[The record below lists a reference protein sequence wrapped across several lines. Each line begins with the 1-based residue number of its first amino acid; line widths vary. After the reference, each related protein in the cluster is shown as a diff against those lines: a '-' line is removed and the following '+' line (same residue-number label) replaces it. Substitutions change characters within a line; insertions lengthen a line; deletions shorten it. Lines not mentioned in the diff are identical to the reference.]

1 MNSGDVHSQLLRTP
15 LAPDKPVGVTPLTGR
30 KFSFESI
37 QGMRK
42 IDFKILGIFLLTGFL
57 FSIQLIAQPIEN
69 ENRLTILTRSDSS
82 AYIIHNYTL
91 PFSHGYHLYR
101 QIEDGDWERL
111 TSEPFYPAQNGF
123 ELQQAMGTEFEL
135 IETELDRQSP
145 QRIFLTLR
153 APTEGNV
160 IIQAAIP
167 ELAMSLGRAAMD
179 ENAPIGQHVS
189 YRFEIV
195 DNLGR
200 ATGTT
205 IEGSALLEPD
215 QLLAP
220 SKIIAENTDRRVMID
235 WEYPTPADAPETE
248 HVIRFKT
255 FYRDTESGET
265 VDATNSIFVRTTD
278 DTEYRKY
285 ITVPQRGREYEFWVE
300 AVDISGQ
307 STPSESVT
315 LRIEDNVPPPII
327 SNVEASVND
336 DYQGVIVWPVSTAL
350 DLAGYHTY
358 MAPGDEQEYTRLTE
372 DPLSAL
378 QTTFIHEEAEP
389 GVQYRYAVTAVDQS
403 GNESELS
410 NPAHVYIWDYR
421 IPEPV
426 TDFTAEYDPDLKAVN
441 LDWTPLEETGAL
453 KTYQILRRQIN
464 PSGGELYDQLN
475 QEAHLE
481 PSITDFGFGTDGFRD
496 GVSFEYGV
504 VVVNKSSNRSDT
516 AWTEIQIPDLNP
528 PAPPTTIQV
537 QMRDGEKVQ
546 VGWNAS
552 VSGDVTSYRIYRQE
566 FESDS
571 ITRLSENDKGM
582 RYLLDRE
589 VEFNRDY
596 IYSVTA
602 VDSVGNE
609 SDALESDILKTH
621 KTHPPVPT
629 KNVQALYTDDQ
640 VILQWQT
647 IDTGRVAGYRIY
659 RSDIATGIFDLIGET
674 DADTLRFAHNG
685 SSPGQWFKV
694 FPVDQ
699 IGREA
704 RTARAVQAMT
714 NE

>member
-1 MNSGDVHSQLLRTP
+1 MLRRAGPAPPYPSADGQGGEIKFLSQY
-15 LAPDKPVGVTPLTGR
+15 
-30 KFSFESI
+30 F
-37 QGMRK
+37 MRR
-42 IDFKILGIFLLTGFL
+42 IVFKIFGTIFLAGLL
-57 FSIQLIAQPIEN
+57 LPVLSSAQPADDSN
-69 ENRLTILTRSDSS
+69 SLTILTRSDST
-82 AYIIHNYTL
+82 AYVIHNYTL

-123 ELQQAMGTEFEL
+123 ELQQAMGTDFQL
-135 IETELDRQSP
+135 IQNEMNRQSP

-160 IIQAAIP
+160 FIQAAIP
-167 ELAMSLGRAAMD
+167 ELAMSLGRAAID
-179 ENAPIGQHVS
+179 EGAPIGQHVS
-189 YRFEIV
+189 YRFEIL
-195 DNLGR
+195 DDLGR
-200 ATGTT
+200 AIGTM
-205 IEGSALLEPD
+205 IEGSARLEPR
-215 QLLAP
+215 QPLAP
-220 SKIIAENTDRRVMID
+220 SNIIAENTDRRVMID
-235 WEYPTPADAPETE
+235 WEYPIPADAPETE

-307 STPSESVT
+307 STASESVT

-327 SNVEASVND
+327 SNVGASVND
-336 DYQGVIVWPVSTAL
+336 DYQGVVVWPVSTAL
-350 DLAGYHTY
+350 DLAGYHVY

-426 TDFTAEYDPDLKAVN
+426 TDLAAEYDPDLKAVN
-441 LDWTPLEETGAL
+441 LDWRPVEETGAL

-481 PSITDFGFGTDGFRD
+481 PSITDLGFGTDGFRD

-516 AWTEIQIPDLNP
+516 AWAEIQIPDLNP
-528 PAPPTTIQV
+528 PEPPTSIQV

-552 VSGDVTSYRIYRQE
+552 VSGDVTSYRIYRHE

-571 ITRLSENDKGM
+571 ITQLSENDKGM

-589 VEFNRDY
+589 VELNRDY

-609 SDALESDILKTH
+609 SDALESEILTTH
-621 KTHPPVPT
+621 ETHPPVPT
-629 KNVQALYTDDQ
+629 KNVQALYTDDK

-647 IDTGRVAGYRIY
+647 IDTDRVAGYRIY

-694 FPVDQ
+694 FPVDR

-704 RTARAVQAMT
+704 RTARPVQAVI